1 MSHEVTFRLP
11 TCDLGKADI
20 HVKVKVDGEVFGK
33 LEVSK
38 GAIVWYPKG
47 TTYGHKMTW
56 TELDRV
62 MAEFSDEEKRKH
74 PR

>member
-1 MSHEVTFRLP
+1 VTV
-11 TCDLGKADI
+11 KADDEI
-20 HVKVKVDGEVFGK
+20 LGK

-56 TELDRV
+56 DQLDAE
-62 MAEFSDEEKRKH
+62 MANYPPVERRKK
-74 PR
+74 P